1 MFCSDF
7 SVFLIS
13 EYMGVCV
20 CVCVCVGVYI
30 IEQAMMDAQHT
41 DDYRK
46 AESSQFQ
53 FYFSKHVCF
62 PQLLIG
68 QSSSSA

>member
-20 CVCVCVGVYI
+20 CVCVCVCVGVYI
-30 IEQAMMDAQHT
+30 IE
-41 DDYRK
+41 
-46 AESSQFQ
+46 
-53 FYFSKHVCF
+53 
-62 PQLLIG
+62 
-68 QSSSSA
+68 